1 LIDAV
6 NSTLGVLGLLGQIA
20 AAGLLVAVV
29 AAIASPRVR
38 ARLVT
43 SWSALQRQALW
54 AAWGVAVV
62 ATAGSLFFSE
72 VADYIPCQ
80 LCWYQRICM
89 YPLAVTLL
97 VGALVRDRLAAL
109 YSLVF
114 PLVGIAVA
122 ARHIYI
128 EANPEA
134 ESASCKVGAP
144 CSTKWIEE
152 FGYITI
158 PVLALTAFVLILIL
172 AGIALIAGL
181 KADRGGPPD
190 TD

>member
-1 LIDAV
+1 MIDAV

-89 YPLAVTLL
+89 YPLTMTLL
-97 VGALVRDRLAAL
+97 VGVWVRGRAAAL
-109 YSLVF
+109 YSLIF
-114 PLVGIAVA
+114 PLVGIVVA

-128 EANPEA
+128 EENPEA
-134 ESASCKVGAP
+134 ETCVIGAP
-144 CSTKWIEE
+144 CATKWIDE

-158 PVLALTAFVLILIL
+158 PVLALTAFVLIGLL
-172 AGIALIAGL
+172 TAVALVAGRNKGL
-181 KADRGGPPD
+181 SRSDV
-190 TD
+190 T